1 MGSFEMP
8 ETKKYP
14 VNTAVWI
21 ATALLAAEVY
31 DNNTTCEKSD
41 MYFKQ
46 NIIIKRAQ
54 ELAEGSVSNARCSQ
68 WCCADHE
75 DSYNNYL
82 RGDFEENHSFRRLS
96 LINEFQD
103 KTYPENL
110 NMTDELMMNGRRI
123 TMEELFYFVRE
134 QYPSIITKE
143 TNTNESVAIH
153 GTKEEGKF
161 TTMKEMKKEFDKNLI
176 LYGPPGTGKT
186 YHSATYAVAI
196 CDGKSVEELTDY
208 DAVMKRYNELKE
220 EGRIAFTTF
229 HQSYG
234 YEEFIEGLKPVVDEE
249 ASDISYTIESGV
261 FKRFCDVAAMPEN
274 IEIDHNA
281 QVWFVRLNGV
291 GDNTLKEECFKEG
304 TIRFHW
310 ENENVD
316 GSYKKW
322 LYRMNPGD
330 YVVSYYGSGSFID
343 GIGIVED

>member
-1 MGSFEMP
+1 MP

-31 DNNTTCEKSD
+31 DNNTTCDKSN

-82 RGDFEENHSFRRLS
+82 RGDFEENHSYRRLS

-103 KTYPENL
+103 KIYPENL

-134 QYPSIITKE
+134 QYPAIIKKE

-153 GTKEEGKF
+153 GTKEEGNF
-161 TTMKEMKKEFDKNLI
+161 
-176 LYGPPGTGKT
+176 
-186 YHSATYAVAI
+186 
-196 CDGKSVEELTDY
+196 
-208 DAVMKRYNELKE
+208 
-220 EGRIAFTTF
+220 
-229 HQSYG
+229 Q
-234 YEEFIEGLKPVVDEE
+234 
-249 ASDISYTIESGV
+249 
-261 FKRFCDVAAMPEN
+261 
-274 IEIDHNA
+274 
-281 QVWFVRLNGV
+281 Q
-291 GDNTLKEECFKEG
+291 
-304 TIRFHW
+304 
-310 ENENVD
+310 
-316 GSYKKW
+316 
-322 LYRMNPGD
+322 
-330 YVVSYYGSGSFID
+330 
-343 GIGIVED
+343 